1 MQLNEYF
8 LSSCGMALKIPF
20 TLYSVDAVY
29 TEIKAISRIQESK
42 HKFHINSVHLP
53 HTHTHT
59 HMYIHLRMSVHTH
72 CIHRHTPYTIIT
84 VTHSNTE
91 KTLPESF

>member
-29 TEIKAISRIQESK
+29 TEIKAISCIQESK

-53 HTHTHT
+53 PTHTHT
-59 HMYIHLRMSVHTH
+59 CTYIYACLCTHTVYTD
-72 CIHRHTPYTIIT
+72 IHHTP
-84 VTHSNTE
+84 
-91 KTLPESF
+91 